1 MIWQAA
7 WVWIAGGVAL
17 GVVEMLAPS
26 FVFLGFALG
35 AVAVGLLIWAGVLGS
50 SWPLM
55 LLVMAVVALVS
66 WIVLR
71 RLVGVR
77 PGQVKIWQK
86 DINDN

>member
-17 GVVEMLAPS
+17 GVVEMLLPG

-35 AVAVGLLIWAGVLGS
+35 AVAVGLLIWAGVLGG

-55 LLVMAVVALVS
+55 VLVMAVVALVA

-77 PGQVKIWQK
+77 PGQVKIWKK